1 MPEVL
6 WMFQM
11 GVIYFWIS
19 DDSRGQQRTT
29 RLLELGSK
37 TVATLLKIAGL
48 PLTRPLRKVAVE
60 LIEIVKG
67 A

>member
-11 GVIYFWIS
+11 GVIYFWVT

-29 RLLELGSK
+29 RLLNLGASI
-37 TVATLLKIAGL
+37 VATLLRIAGM
-48 PLTRPLRKVAVE
+48 PLTRPLRKVAIE
-60 LIEIVKG
+60 LIDTVKG
-67 A
+67 T